1 MSRPAEDAVRTCPAR
16 LKTAG
21 QMIFLAASF
30 HLLSSRGSME
40 EASVPKMNGMP
51 TLRAA
56 KQAIQ
61 NVART

>member
-1 MSRPAEDAVRTCPAR
+1 MSRPAEEAVRTCPAR

-21 QMIFLAASF
+21 QMIFFAASF

-56 KQAIQ
+56 
-61 NVART
+61 R